1 MKRKPTSS
9 TKKFFS
15 SGIALLFL
23 SVSPTYSQNS
33 SIQFNYRDVSLKVA
47 LDTLVDTYELNIVYR
62 DQIVSK
68 VYTRGS
74 CNNCSPEEAL
84 NALLENSDL
93 EWKKN
98 QSQYVIIRKNQHSDR
113 SISGYIFDGHT
124 GEFIPHAN
132 ILVKNTYRG
141 TISDQFGFFTISG
154 TVQSADTLIIS
165 YIGYEPT
172 EYVNINGLDIVRIE
186 LFPKVLGAETVN
198 IYGEQL
204 EFLQRSSGTGQ
215 LAFSPRHIANLP
227 NIGETDIFRSLQLLP
242 GIQMGNTGFA
252 GLYIR
257 GGTPDQNQIILDGM
271 SIYQV
276 DHFFGFFSAIN
287 SNIVKDVQVYKGGFP
302 AKYGGRIASVIDITG
317 KSGST
322 KQQKFDLFT
331 NMLSAGITYEQP
343 LSKRSS
349 FILSVRRS
357 FTDQYQTKLY
367 DNIHDFLTSGSGLNI
382 GAELPSDTI
391 SYESEYLP
399 NFYFYDINGKF
410 TYLPNDRDI
419 VSISFYEGKDYLGEE
434 KNFDFESDS
443 VGIEQVMVDEQ
454 TKWGN
459 KGIGANWVRRWSRT
473 TKTQLFM
480 ATTRYFS
487 NHDLDSY
494 WIIDTEETP
503 AYLSKDNNQIED
515 QTARMNVNWNIGPRH
530 DLEAGVSTTIY
541 KTNYSVQLGDSVIL
555 IDHEI
560 NGNLF
565 EGYFQDRWALSPGL
579 EILLGLRTSRFS
591 KSNISYF
598 NPRLSVFYRYT
609 DKLFFKAST
618 GITHQF
624 LNRFSNDLIT
634 NGSKFVWLLPN
645 DNADPMAA
653 QQISLGIEYDTP
665 HIFIGFDIYN
675 KVIDNITDFSQL
687 VFPVDTYIEETST
700 LVFKGSRTAKGLEL
714 LVRKKDGYLR
724 GWAAYNY
731 GIVECEFP
739 DLNGGKTFLA
749 DHDRTH
755 ELKSAIIWSLGPWN
769 MAVTGLISSGRV
781 YTPNNNLTIREN
793 ENANYTLVADAGMRN
808 SKRLPIVRRIDM
820 SVTRSLRL
828 LAKNWDIGISIFI
841 LFNRRNISHRSYN
854 LTTDPFI
861 TRDIVMLGLTP
872 TLSVRLEI

>member
-33 SIQFNYRDVSLKVA
+33 SIQFNYRDISLKVA

-410 TYLPNDRDI
+410 TYLPNDKDI

-459 KGIGANWVRRWSRT
+459 TGIGANWVRRWSRT

-494 WIIDTEETP
+494 WIIDTDETP
-503 AYLSKDNNQIED
+503 AYLSQDNNQIED

-530 DLEAGVSTTIY
+530 DLEAGISTTIY
-541 KTNYSVQLGDSVIL
+541 KTNYSVQLGDAVIL

-579 EILLGLRTSRFS
+579 EILMGLRTSRFS

-598 NPRLSVFYRYT
+598 NPRLSVFYRFT

-645 DNADPMAA
+645 DNADPMTA

-739 DLNGGKTFLA
+739 NLNGGKTFLA

-781 YTPNNNLTIREN
+781 YTPNNNLMIREN

-808 SKRLPIVRRIDM
+808 SKRLPIVHRIDM

-828 LAKNWDIGISIFI
+828 LAKNWDIGISIFN

>member
-23 SVSPTYSQNS
+23 SISPTFGQNS
-33 SIQFNYRDVSLKVA
+33 NIQFKYQDVPLKFA
-47 LDTLVDTYELNIVYR
+47 LDTLVHTYELNIVYR
-62 DQIVSK
+62 DQLVSE
-68 VYTRGS
+68 VYTSGS
-74 CNNCSPEEAL
+74 CNNCSPEKAIS
-84 NALLENSDL
+84 ALLENSGL
-93 EWKKN
+93 EWKRNK
-98 QSQYVIIRKNQHSDR
+98 SQYVIVRKNQPSDR
-113 SISGYIFDGHT
+113 SIRGYILDGNT

-141 TISDQFGFFTISG
+141 TISDQYGFFTLTG
-154 TVQSADTLIIS
+154 TVQKVDTLIIS
-165 YIGYEPT
+165 YIGYDQT
-172 EYVNINGLDIVRIE
+172 EFVNADRPGVVRIE
-186 LFPKVLGAETVN
+186 LFPKVLGAKTVN

-215 LAFSPRHIANLP
+215 LAFSPRHIASLP
-227 NIGETDIFRSLQLLP
+227 NIGETDVFRSLQLLP

-302 AKYGGRIASVIDITG
+302 AKYGGRISSIIDITG

-322 KQQKFDLFT
+322 KQKKLDLFT
-331 NMLSAGITYEQP
+331 NMLSAGVTYEQP

-349 FILSVRRS
+349 FILSARRS

-419 VSISFYEGKDYLGEE
+419 VSISFYDGKDYLGEE
-434 KNFDFESDS
+434 KNFDFELDS
-443 VGIEQVMVDEQ
+443 VGIEQVKVNEQ
-454 TKWGN
+454 TRWGN
-459 KGIGANWVRRWSRT
+459 TGAGANWVRRWSRT

-530 DLEAGVSTTIY
+530 DLEIGVSTTRY
-541 KTNYSVQLGDSVIL
+541 KTNYSVLLGDSVLL
-555 IDHEI
+555 IDQKI

-565 EGYFQDRWALSPGL
+565 EGYFQDRWTLSPGL
-579 EILLGLRTSRFS
+579 VLLLGLRTSRFS
-591 KSNISYF
+591 KSSVNYF
-598 NPRLSVFYRYT
+598 NPRLSVYYRFT
-609 DKLFFKAST
+609 EELFFKAST
-618 GITHQF
+618 GTMHQF

-645 DNADPMAA
+645 DAADPMDV
-653 QQISLGIEYDTP
+653 QQRSLGIEYDTP
-665 HIFIGFDIYN
+665 HIFIGLDIYN
-675 KVIDNITDFSQL
+675 KVMDNITDFSQL
-687 VFPVDTYIEETST
+687 VFPVDTYKKETNS
-700 LVFKGSRTAKGLEL
+700 LVFKGDMTAKGLEL

-731 GIVECEFP
+731 GIVECKF
-739 DLNGGKTFLA
+739 DSLNGGKAFLA

-781 YTPNNNLTIREN
+781 YTPNNNLMIREN
-793 ENANYTLVADAGMRN
+793 ENANYTLVADVGTRN
-808 SKRLPIVRRIDM
+808 SKRLPIVHRIDM
-820 SVTRSLRL
+820 SLTRSLRL
-828 LAKNWDIGISIFI
+828 LAKNWDIGISIFN
-841 LFNRRNISHRSYN
+841 LFNQRNISHRSYN
-854 LTTDPFI
+854 LTADPFI
-861 TRDIVMLGLTP
+861 TTDIVMLGLTP

>member
-33 SIQFNYRDVSLKVA
+33 SIQFNYRDISLKVA

-165 YIGYEPT
+165 YIGYQPT

-349 FILSVRRS
+349 FILSARRS

-459 KGIGANWVRRWSRT
+459 TGIGANWVRRWSRT

-494 WIIDTEETP
+494 WIIDTDETP
-503 AYLSKDNNQIED
+503 AYLSQDNNQIED
-515 QTARMNVNWNIGPRH
+515 QTAQMNVNWNIGPRH

-565 EGYFQDRWALSPGL
+565 EVYFQDRWALSPGL

-598 NPRLSVFYRYT
+598 NPRLSVFYRFT

-714 LVRKKDGYLR
+714 LIRKKDGYLR

-781 YTPNNNLTIREN
+781 YTPNNNLMIREN

-808 SKRLPIVRRIDM
+808 SKRLPIVHRIDM

-828 LAKNWDIGISIFI
+828 LAKNWDIGISIFN

>member
-33 SIQFNYRDVSLKVA
+33 SIQFNYRDISLKVA

-165 YIGYEPT
+165 YIGYQPT

-459 KGIGANWVRRWSRT
+459 TGIGANWVRRWSRT

-494 WIIDTEETP
+494 WIIDTDETP
-503 AYLSKDNNQIED
+503 AYLSQDNNQIED

-579 EILLGLRTSRFS
+579 EILMGLRTSRFS

-598 NPRLSVFYRYT
+598 NPRLSVFYRFT

-645 DNADPMAA
+645 DNADPMTA

-781 YTPNNNLTIREN
+781 YTPNNNLMIREN

-808 SKRLPIVRRIDM
+808 SKRLPIVHRIDM
-820 SVTRSLRL
+820 SVTRSRRL
-828 LAKNWDIGISIFI
+828 LAKNWDIGISIFN

>member
-33 SIQFNYRDVSLKVA
+33 SIQFNYRDISLKVA

-84 NALLENSDL
+84 SALLENSDL

-349 FILSVRRS
+349 FILSARRS

-459 KGIGANWVRRWSRT
+459 TGIGANWVRRWSRT

-494 WIIDTEETP
+494 WIIDTDETP
-503 AYLSKDNNQIED
+503 AYLSQDNNQIED
-515 QTARMNVNWNIGPRH
+515 QTARMNVNWNIGLRH
-530 DLEAGVSTTIY
+530 NLEAGVSTTIY

-579 EILLGLRTSRFS
+579 EILMGLRTSRFS

-598 NPRLSVFYRYT
+598 NPRLSVFYRFT

-645 DNADPMAA
+645 DNADPMTA

-781 YTPNNNLTIREN
+781 YTPNNNLMIREN

-808 SKRLPIVRRIDM
+808 SKRLPIVHRIDM

-828 LAKNWDIGISIFI
+828 LAKNWDIGISIFN

>member
-33 SIQFNYRDVSLKVA
+33 SIQFNYRDISLKVA

-410 TYLPNDRDI
+410 TYLPNERDI

-459 KGIGANWVRRWSRT
+459 TGIGANWVRRWSRT

-494 WIIDTEETP
+494 WIIDTDETP
-503 AYLSKDNNQIED
+503 AYLSQDNNQIED
-515 QTARMNVNWNIGPRH
+515 QTVRMNVNWNIGPRH

-579 EILLGLRTSRFS
+579 EILMGLRTSRFS

-598 NPRLSVFYRYT
+598 NPRLSVFYRFT

-645 DNADPMAA
+645 DNADPMTA

-755 ELKSAIIWSLGPWN
+755 ELKSAILWSLGPWN

-781 YTPNNNLTIREN
+781 YTPNNNLMIREN

-808 SKRLPIVRRIDM
+808 SKRLPIVHRIDM

-828 LAKNWDIGISIFI
+828 LAKNWDIGISIFN

>member
-1 MKRKPTSS
+1 LKRKPTSS

-33 SIQFNYRDVSLKVA
+33 SIQFNYRDISLKVA

-459 KGIGANWVRRWSRT
+459 TGIGANWVRRWSRT

-494 WIIDTEETP
+494 WIIDTDETP
-503 AYLSKDNNQIED
+503 AYLSQDNNQIED

-579 EILLGLRTSRFS
+579 EILMGLRTSRFS

-598 NPRLSVFYRYT
+598 NPRLSVFYRFT

-645 DNADPMAA
+645 DNADPITA

-781 YTPNNNLTIREN
+781 YTPNNNLMIREN

-808 SKRLPIVRRIDM
+808 SKRLPIVHRIDM

-828 LAKNWDIGISIFI
+828 LAKNWDIGISIFN

>member
-33 SIQFNYRDVSLKVA
+33 SIQFNYRDISLKVA

-459 KGIGANWVRRWSRT
+459 TGIGANWVRRWSRT

-494 WIIDTEETP
+494 WIIDTDETP
-503 AYLSKDNNQIED
+503 AYLSQDNNQIED

-579 EILLGLRTSRFS
+579 EILMGLRTSRFS

-598 NPRLSVFYRYT
+598 NPRLSVFYRFT

-645 DNADPMAA
+645 DNADPMTA

-755 ELKSAIIWSLGPWN
+755 ELKSAILWSLGPWN

-781 YTPNNNLTIREN
+781 YTPNNNLMIREN

-808 SKRLPIVRRIDM
+808 SKRLPIVHRIDM

-828 LAKNWDIGISIFI
+828 LAKNWDIGISIFN

>member
-1 MKRKPTSS
+1 LKRKPTSS

-33 SIQFNYRDVSLKVA
+33 SIQFNYRDISLKVA

-410 TYLPNDRDI
+410 TYLPNDKDI

-459 KGIGANWVRRWSRT
+459 TGIGANWVRRWSRT

-494 WIIDTEETP
+494 WIIDTDETP
-503 AYLSKDNNQIED
+503 AYLSRDNNQIED
-515 QTARMNVNWNIGPRH
+515 QTARLNVNWNIGPRH

-598 NPRLSVFYRYT
+598 NPRLSVFYRFT

-645 DNADPMAA
+645 DNADPMTA

-781 YTPNNNLTIREN
+781 YTPNNNLMIREN

-808 SKRLPIVRRIDM
+808 SKRLPIVHRIDM

-828 LAKNWDIGISIFI
+828 LAKNWDIGISIFN